1 MNEDAVRHWILKA
14 QGDLKVGKDEI
25 ATPEP
30 VLDAVCFH
38 MQQCCEK
45 MLKAFL
51 VFHGQEIPKTHN
63 LAALTARCCVIDD
76 AFRKLAESGIDRLTD
91 YAVEIRYGDEFYIPS
106 REEAEQAIGMAE
118 DVMGFVLQKMG

>member
-1 MNEDAVRHWILKA
+1 MNEEAVRHWVIKA
-14 QGDLKVGKDEI
+14 KGDLKVGKDEM

-51 VFHGQEIPKTHN
+51 VFHGQEIPKIHS
-63 LAALTARCCVIDD
+63 LAALAHRCCQID
-76 AFRKLAESGIDRLTD
+76 AGFRELIERGLDRLTD
-91 YAVEIRYGDEFYIPS
+91 YAVEVRYGDDFFVPS
-106 REEAEQAIGMAE
+106 REETEQAISMAE
-118 DVMGFVLQKMG
+118 NVMGFVTQRIA